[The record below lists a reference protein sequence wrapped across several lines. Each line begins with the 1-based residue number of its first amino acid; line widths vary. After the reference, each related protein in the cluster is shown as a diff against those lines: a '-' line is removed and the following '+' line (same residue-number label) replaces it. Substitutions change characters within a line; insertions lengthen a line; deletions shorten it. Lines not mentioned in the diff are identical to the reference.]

1 MVAFIS
7 SGVSG
12 SIQPAETALGA
23 VAPSSVT
30 ANTTIIAAAAVLE
43 DARGAEMPDE
53 RDDLDREA

>member
-30 ANTTIIAAAAVLE
+30 ANTTIIAAAAVLVHVPE
-43 DARGAEMPDE
+43 DA
-53 RDDLDREA
+53 